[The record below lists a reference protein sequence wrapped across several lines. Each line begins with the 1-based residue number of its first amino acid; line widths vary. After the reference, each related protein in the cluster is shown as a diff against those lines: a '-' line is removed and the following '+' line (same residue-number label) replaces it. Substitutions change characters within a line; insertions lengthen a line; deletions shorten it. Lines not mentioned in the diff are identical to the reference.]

1 VKRATLLCDE
11 ELIDVKSVPF
21 ELVHYSKLQFEPASA
36 GQMSSSSSSP
46 SSSSISSEQQ
56 PGSNLPPAPVKPDY
70 REHSLKSAGIDAEY
84 EVILNALKKV
94 NFNKSKAA
102 KLLQIDR
109 KTLYNKIKQYR
120 ELKGLT
126 SEMEL

>member
-1 VKRATLLCDE
+1 LPQADAGNVPSAVKTEVR
-11 ELIDVKSVPF
+11 
-21 ELVHYSKLQFEPASA
+21 EP
-36 GQMSSSSSSP
+36 
-46 SSSSISSEQQ
+46 
-56 PGSNLPPAPVKPDY
+56 
-70 REHSLKSAGIDAEY
+70 SLKSAGIDAEY

-126 SEMEL
+126 SDLEI